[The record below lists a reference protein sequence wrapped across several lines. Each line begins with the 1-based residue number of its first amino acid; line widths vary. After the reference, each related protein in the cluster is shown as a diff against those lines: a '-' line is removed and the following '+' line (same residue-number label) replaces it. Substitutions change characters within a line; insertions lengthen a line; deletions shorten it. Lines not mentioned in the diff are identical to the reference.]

1 MLRCLVVV
9 AACLLVGP
17 VCWSQDK
24 QDKADQKEKKK
35 DEKKAEKKPG
45 IPGKITVSWHGQS
58 FFSVVTTRGTVFVFD
73 PHAIPQYGPPTSDLN
88 PDVIFLSHN
97 HNDHTRTEIF
107 ENVREKADKAPK
119 IINGLKS
126 DGGREAWNL
135 SEETYKDLTIKIL
148 GGYHDDVKGMK
159 HGLTGIFIVDVDGWR
174 IVHLG
179 DLGHRLTPK
188 QLKTLGDV
196 DVLMVPC
203 GGIYGLNGADA
214 QVVVKDIKPK
224 EFILPMHI
232 GTSRY
237 DDLLPVDE
245 FIDENIYKC
254 ALIRDGVFVYSPGP
268 RSNVN
273 WLRMNTKESDNTIV
287 LERDANRKGPIIV
300 NLHYW
305 PQTKKTKK

>member
-1 MLRCLVVV
+1 MLRCLAVVT
-9 AACLLVGP
+9 ACLLVGP

-24 QDKADQKEKKK
+24 QDKAVKQETKK
-35 DEKKAEKKPG
+35 DDKKDEKKPG
-45 IPGKITVSWHGQS
+45 IPGKLTVSWHGQS
-58 FFSVVTTRGTVFVFD
+58 FFSVVSKKGTVIVFD
-73 PHAIPQYGPPTSDLN
+73 PHAIPQYGAPVSDLK

-97 HNDHTRTEIF
+97 HNDHTRVEIF
-107 ENVREKADKAPK
+107 ENAKDKGDKGPK
-119 IINGLKS
+119 IVNGLKS
-126 DGGREAWNL
+126 DGGRETWNL
-135 SEETYKDLTIKIL
+135 IDETYKDLTFKVL

-159 HGLTGIFIVDVDGWR
+159 HGLTGIFMVDVDGWR

-179 DLGHRLTPK
+179 DLGHRLTAK
-188 QLKTLGDV
+188 QIKMLGDV

-203 GGIYGLNGADA
+203 GGIYGLNGVDA

-245 FIDENIYKC
+245 FLDENIYKC

-268 RSNVN
+268 RQNVS
-273 WLRMNTKESDNTIV
+273 WLRMNAKESDNMLV
-287 LERDANRKGPIIV
+287 LDRDPNRKGPIIV
-300 NLHYW
+300 NLNYW
-305 PQTKKTKK
+305 PQAKKTKK